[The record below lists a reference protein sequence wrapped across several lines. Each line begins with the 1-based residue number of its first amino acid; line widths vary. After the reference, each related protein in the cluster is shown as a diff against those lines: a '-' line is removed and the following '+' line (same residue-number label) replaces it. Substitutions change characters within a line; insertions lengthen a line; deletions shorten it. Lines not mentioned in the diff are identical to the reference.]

1 MTNMTIKLIALST
14 LALAAAGVANA
25 EPGRPSAGSQVF
37 TLEFRYDATRS
48 PEANYD
54 AFRRMVER
62 KCVTPG
68 LRPIQTIVR
77 ERACVAEVMDRFVQA
92 LGRAE
97 IAAVHAARTGRTPAA
112 DPARD
117 FASRG

>member
-14 LALAAAGVANA
+14 LALAAASVAHA
-25 EPGRPSAGSQVF
+25 EPGRPGSQVF
-37 TLEFRYDATRS
+37 KLEFRYDAARS
-48 PEANYD
+48 AEANYD
-54 AFRRMVER
+54 AFRRMAER

-68 LRPIQTIVR
+68 LRPIQIIVQ
-77 ERACVAEVMDRFVQA
+77 ERACVAEVMDRFVET
-92 LGRAE
+92 LGRGE
-97 IAAVHAARTGRTPAA
+97 VAAVHAARTGRTPAA

>member
-1 MTNMTIKLIALST
+1 MTSTTIKLIALST
-14 LALAAAGVANA
+14 LALVAAGAANA

-37 TLEFRYDATRS
+37 TLEFRYDARKS

-54 AFRRMVER
+54 TFRRMAER

-68 LRPIQTIVR
+68 VRPIQTIVR
-77 ERACVAEVMDRFVQA
+77 EHACIAEVMDRFVQT

-97 IAAVHAARTGRTPAA
+97 VAAVHAARTGRTPAA